1 MGKDHIGYDELVD
14 NALRGAMREVLL
26 RVAEDGLLGSHHLY
40 ITFRTSFPGVDIPSY
55 LRERYP
61 DELTIVLQHQ
71 FWGLEVDEH
80 GFAVTLSFNQVSER
94 LEVPYEAMVAFL
106 DPSVNFGLQ
115 FQSGQAANA
124 GEGPDDAISAPQEG
138 DGDEDEGKTGEIV
151 ALDNFRKK

>member
-1 MGKDHIGYDELVD
+1 MRYQEKLEIS
-14 NALRGAMREVLL
+14 LRGVVRLALEEI
-26 RVAEDGLLGSHHLY
+26 AEHGLPGEHHFY
-40 ITFRTSFPGVDIPSY
+40 ITFNTNAPGVHISDV
-55 LRERYP
+55 LRAQYA
-61 DELTIVLQHQ
+61 DEMTIVLQHQ

>member
-1 MGKDHIGYDELVD
+1 MRYQEKLEIS
-14 NALRGAMREVLL
+14 LRGVVRLALEEI
-26 RVAEDGLLGSHHLY
+26 AEHGLPGEHHFY
-40 ITFRTSFPGVDIPSY
+40 ITFNTNAPGVHISDV
-55 LRERYP
+55 LRAQYA
-61 DELTIVLQHQ
+61 DEMTIVLQHQ

-115 FQSGQAANA
+115 FQAGQAANA